1 MRNRRTISLDLRER
15 ILEAYDEGGATRD
28 QVANRFRVS
37 LGMVK
42 KLLQQRRHIGDIR
55 SRHHLAGR
63 KPLVLA
69 GHRQEMERLLK
80 AKPDMTLKELRQET
94 GLKCSLQA
102 IHVALAKMEMTLKK
116 DSAGQRTRPPR
127 HRPCAPKVA
136 KTAGPLGPGAVGLP
150 RRIGCQDEHD
160 AALGSGSPW
169 ATRPCQ
175 RPSRPLAK
183 HHDALFDPP
192 RW

>member
-1 MRNRRTISLDLRER
+1 MRNRRSISLDLRER

-80 AKPDMTLKELRQET
+80 AKPDMTLKELRLET

-116 DSAGQRTRPPR
+116 RLCGPAN
-127 HRPCAPKVA
+127 
-136 KTAGPLGPGAVGLP
+136 KTAPTSSVRAKGGKNGRTAWTRRGWSSSTNRAP
-150 RRIGCQDEHD
+150 RR
-160 AALGSGSPW
+160 
-169 ATRPCQ
+169 T
-175 RPSRPLAK
+175 
-183 HHDALFDPP
+183 
-192 RW
+192 